1 MERLNRWR
9 KKTYCSTSGSGQ
21 NEISVVNDMH
31 LMGVHFLYWGGMFGE
46 EGSFATDF
54 ETVNRTSEN

>member
-1 MERLNRWR
+1 MERLNRWC
-9 KKTYCSTSGSGQ
+9 KKTYWSTSDSGR

-31 LMGVHFLYWGGMFGE
+31 LMGVHFLYQGGMFEE